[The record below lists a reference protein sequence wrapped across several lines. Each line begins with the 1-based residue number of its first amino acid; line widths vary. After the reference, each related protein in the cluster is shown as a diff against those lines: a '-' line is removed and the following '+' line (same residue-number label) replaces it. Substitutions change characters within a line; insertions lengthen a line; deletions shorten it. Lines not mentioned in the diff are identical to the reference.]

1 MDFFRSVIEEGRWCE
16 KNVFVAQN
24 KKTIFT
30 LFSYYRPCYIYKLK
44 KKIYKLIMKVQLT
57 KQFDFEMAHALMN
70 YDGHCKNIHGHSYK
84 LYITIEGE
92 PNSDETSSKCG
103 MVMDFGDLKKIVYEN
118 IIDKYDHALVLNE
131 KAVFENSLN
140 TKLIRTSFQPTCEN
154 MLVYF
159 YQILNDK
166 LPHGVRLCK
175 LRMYE
180 TATSYAELVL

>member
-1 MDFFRSVIEEGRWCE
+1 MTV
-16 KNVFVAQN
+16 KNLRHSQN
-24 KKTIFT
+24 KRANFALYSTPYT
-30 LFSYYRPCYIYKLK
+30 YY
-44 KKIYKLIMKVQLT
+44 KIRDIHIMKVQLT

-84 LYITIEGE
+84 LYITVEGE
-92 PNSDETSSKCG
+92 PNADTSSSKCG
-103 MVMDFGDLKKIVYEN
+103 MVMDFGDLKRIVYEN

-154 MLVYF
+154 MLIYF
-159 YQILNDK
+159 YETLRDN
-166 LPHGVRLCK
+166 LPQGVRLCK

>member
-1 MDFFRSVIEEGRWCE
+1 M
-16 KNVFVAQN
+16 
-24 KKTIFT
+24 
-30 LFSYYRPCYIYKLK
+30 
-44 KKIYKLIMKVQLT
+44 
-57 KQFDFEMAHALMN
+57 
-70 YDGHCKNIHGHSYK
+70 
-84 LYITIEGE
+84 
-92 PNSDETSSKCG
+92 
-103 MVMDFGDLKKIVYEN
+103 
-118 IIDKYDHALVLNE
+118 LNE

>member
-1 MDFFRSVIEEGRWCE
+1 M
-16 KNVFVAQN
+16 A
-24 KKTIFT
+24 TI
-30 LFSYYRPCYIYKLK
+30 R
-44 KKIYKLIMKVQLT
+44 LT
-57 KQFDFEMAHALMN
+57 KEFSFEAAHSLEG
-70 YDGHCKNIHGHSYK
+70 YDGACREIHGHSYRLFVTVKGKPECDVESPK
-84 LYITIEGE
+84 L
-92 PNSDETSSKCG
+92 G

-154 MLVYF
+154 MLIYF

-166 LPHGVRLCK
+166 LPRGVRLCK

>member
-1 MDFFRSVIEEGRWCE
+1 
-16 KNVFVAQN
+16 
-24 KKTIFT
+24 
-30 LFSYYRPCYIYKLK
+30 
-44 KKIYKLIMKVQLT
+44 
-57 KQFDFEMAHALMN
+57 
-70 YDGHCKNIHGHSYK
+70 
-84 LYITIEGE
+84 LYITVEGE
-92 PNSDETSSKCG
+92 PNADTSSSKCG
-103 MVMDFGDLKKIVYEN
+103 MVMDFGDLKRIVYEN

-154 MLVYF
+154 MLIYF
-159 YQILNDK
+159 YETLRDK